1 MQVITLYPVIVIKP
15 FTNFN
20 TLPSRCPLFT
30 GCSLSI
36 LMWLNSKI
44 SHSINEIISYHQNVL
59 NLQFSLLMTF
69 QSLKL
74 YPCDVYLCWTI
85 HWAFFLLR
93 PLNENNSRKCHN
105 RFGKNV
111 LILYWNVRK
120 RHTELWQPSRT
131 TLETLF
137 KTALTIKHELMQR
150 REELLIME
158 KVGNRFVLN
167 KRTVSDMTTW

>member
-1 MQVITLYPVIVIKP
+1 MFICAEQ
-15 FTNFN
+15 
-20 TLPSRCPLFT
+20 S
-30 GCSLSI
+30 SELS
-36 LMWLNSKI
+36 
-44 SHSINEIISYHQNVL
+44 
-59 NLQFSLLMTF
+59 
-69 QSLKL
+69 
-74 YPCDVYLCWTI
+74 
-85 HWAFFLLR
+85 LLR

-105 RFGKNV
+105 GFGKYV

-120 RHTELWQPSRT
+120 RHTELWQPSPT

-167 KRTVSDMTTW
+167 KRTVSDMTAW